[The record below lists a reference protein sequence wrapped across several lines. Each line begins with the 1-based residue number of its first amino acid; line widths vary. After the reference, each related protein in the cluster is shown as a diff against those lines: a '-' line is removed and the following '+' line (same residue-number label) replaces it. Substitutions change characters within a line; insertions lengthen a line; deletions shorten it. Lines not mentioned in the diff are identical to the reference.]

1 MSQLEDQVGQQVVGA
16 IVNGLNKAEAK
27 QEKTFDATK
36 HFAKQQAMKPVNEKI
51 IDPAKKKV
59 NEKIV
64 DPAKQAIKENVV
76 KPGKEAV
83 KKTIKNTIDKAKKQM
98 AAISNARRGLGV
110 DKAPE
115 APTPKAPNR

>member
-1 MSQLEDQVGQQVVGA
+1 MSQLENQVGQQVIGT

-27 QEKTFDATK
+27 QQKTFDATE
-36 HFAKQQAMKPVNEKI
+36 HFAKKQAMKPVNEKI

-76 KPGKEAV
+76 EPGKKAV
-83 KKTIKNTIDKAKKQM
+83 KKTLKNTVDKAKRQM
-98 AAISNARRGLGV
+98 VAMGLARKGLGV

>member
-1 MSQLEDQVGQQVVGA
+1 MSQLENQVGQQVVGA
-16 IVNGLNKAEAK
+16 IVNGLNKVEAK
-27 QEKTFDATK
+27 EQKTFDATK
-36 HFAKQQAMKPVNEKI
+36 HLAQKQAMKPVNEKI

-76 KPGKEAV
+76 EPGKEAV
-83 KKTIKNTIDKAKKQM
+83 KKTLKNAVDKAKKQM
-98 AAISNARRGLGV
+98 VAMGLAKKGLGV
-110 DKAPE
+110 DKTPE